1 VVRVLPSRPF
11 TGRITNVLSGGGM
24 RIRMLGILAL
34 AYVLTSGCTEK
45 VSEETTEVTK
55 DQSVSQGA
63 AAAVPAEIEA
73 LMAKEF
79 PADGEIHVIAS
90 KGRIDI
96 KLETPVCFF
105 PDSFVPENDLLF
117 TALNQPTSLNGGGR
131 LKVAVKGN
139 CKFID
144 STVLFGSKRFKNR
157 KGKPHKK
164 VVLSVWQ
171 GDIDNNRGAYW
182 IAGVERIEGLHS
194 SATKMTL
201 DEYSEP
207 DALEIAS
214 EGFDGKDLS
223 NRFVD
228 YVVGGK
234 GK

>member
-45 VSEETTEVTK
+45 VSEETTEV
-55 DQSVSQGA
+55 
-63 AAAVPAEIEA
+63 
-73 LMAKEF
+73 AKEF